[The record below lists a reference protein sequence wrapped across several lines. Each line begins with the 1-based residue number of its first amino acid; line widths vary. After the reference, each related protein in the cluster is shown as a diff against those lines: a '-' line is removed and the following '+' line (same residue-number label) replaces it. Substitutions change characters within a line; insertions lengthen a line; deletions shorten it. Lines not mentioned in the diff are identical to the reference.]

1 MNIHITWLTYVRTAW
16 APPKKNRW
24 RARHRGKN
32 EANKTTKMS
41 ILDLGQ
47 CMFRD
52 VDQQIGW
59 FQSKGLLATNK
70 TCPAC
75 SQPMEMQK
83 RSDVTDKYRYV
94 YNNSAKYNV
103 PRA

>member
-1 MNIHITWLTYVRTAW
+1 MNLVNPFCHVHAQCMVLPWQ
-16 APPKKNRW
+16 
-24 RARHRGKN
+24 ARHCGKN
-32 EANKTTKMS
+32 EATKATKMS

-47 CMFRD
+47 YMFRD

-75 SQPMEMQK
+75 SQPINMQK
-83 RSDVTDKYRYV
+83 HSDVTDKYRYV